1 MPISKIQANSLADSA
16 IHGQRNLIINGAM
29 QVAQRGT
36 SSTSGGYGSVD
47 RFRTIKNNF
56 DELVLTHEQVTDA
69 PTGFS
74 NSLKYTVSTP
84 ETTMDADENAR
95 IEYRIEGQ
103 DLQHLKKGTSD
114 AVSLSLSFW
123 VKGSIT
129 GTYIAMLA
137 DNDNSRNI
145 CASYTINSANTWEYK
160 TLTYAGDTTGTL
172 DNDNLFSF
180 AVRFWLGAGTDRT
193 SGTLATSWQ
202 ANVPADVAV
211 GQTNILTTSGAT
223 FQITG
228 IQLEVGEATPFEHRS
243 YGDEL
248 ARCQRYF
255 EGGTRANAS
264 HTGNAGLIWTQKNNS
279 SSRSFPQMN
288 AEYKVFKRATPT
300 VTIESGQDGTANRI
314 SGYSSG
320 TNYTVTSIEG
330 PSPSYVCSYFQTTG
344 GLPDQITAGY
354 YTADAEL

>member
-1 MPISKIQANSLADSA
+1 MSKAAELAALIGSQTSLSN
-16 IHGQRNLIINGAM
+16 RNLIINGEF
-29 QVAQRGT
+29 QCWQRGV
-36 SSTSGGYGSVD
+36 SVGDGSTVLNDEFLADRWRCDDGVGGNMIISQQSFTTGQTDVP
-47 RFRTIKNNF
+47 NNPKF
-56 DELVLTHEQVTDA
+56 YHRLDFPTTAPSDNGTVEQ
-69 PTGFS
+69 
-74 NSLKYTVSTP
+74 
-84 ETTMDADENAR
+84 
-95 IEYRIEGQ
+95 RIEG
-103 DLQHLKKGTSD
+103 
-114 AVSLSLSFW
+114 VSTAAGETTTLSFW
-123 VKGSIT
+123 AKGTMSSSISINVVQYFGTGGSPSTTVDTSVTTFSLTSSWVKHTVNINVASISGKTIGSDGNDYLSVKFLT
-129 GTYIAMLA
+129 GTNTGQFDLA
-137 DNDNSRNI
+137 Q
-145 CASYTINSANTWEYK
+145 
-160 TLTYAGDTTGTL
+160 
-172 DNDNLFSF
+172 
-180 AVRFWLGAGTDRT
+180 V
-193 SGTLATSWQ
+193 
-202 ANVPADVAV
+202 
-211 GQTNILTTSGAT
+211 
-223 FQITG
+223 
-228 IQLEVGEATPFEHRS
+228 QLELGEQATPFEHRS

-248 ARCQRYF
+248 LRCQRYF